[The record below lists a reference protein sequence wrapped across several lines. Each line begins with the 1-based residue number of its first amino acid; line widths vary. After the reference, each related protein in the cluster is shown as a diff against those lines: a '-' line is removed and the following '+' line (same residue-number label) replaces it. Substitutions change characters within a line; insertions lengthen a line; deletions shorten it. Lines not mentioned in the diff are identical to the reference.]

1 MVFDLKILGRIPL
14 LEFFIIFILE
24 VTLLDQHFLHLELLP
39 LQVGSSYTLGQIN
52 QGAGKM
58 SQ

>member
-24 VTLLDQHFLHLELLP
+24 VTLHFLHLELSP